1 MCEKITRSSQ
11 SLSKVYFFVNLY
23 FYLTEWLVAGHS
35 LHDPVHEVAGLC
47 VHPGVAGPA
56 APDAP
61 ADHTNAL
68 SAAHEGA
75 ATVALLY
82 IFRIMKTV
90 QCVHHQSHLA

>member
-1 MCEKITRSSQ
+1 M
-11 SLSKVYFFVNLY
+11 
-23 FYLTEWLVAGHS
+23 AGHG

-68 SAAHEGA
+68 PAAHEGA

-82 IFRIMKTV
+82 
-90 QCVHHQSHLA
+90 